1 MRASVLLLLAACA
14 CHAVPA
20 TSEGAYGQ
28 RRFVAE
34 GGTYAIDYLTPPWEV
49 RGESVA
55 QLELEVPPE
64 VFGVP
69 LEGTAPTHAFQIGH
83 VDALGSI
90 DGFVDD
96 EDDENDG
103 DTDDAFD
110 SDFDAP
116 ELEDE
121 VPDYFIGLDLRDPY
135 AVALAEL
142 THLIDAENAEID
154 REVSVF
160 TTPTGATAYD
170 FQVQMSPGIFVR
182 SFYVDARPT
191 VVRAAFVSLFDLDTY
206 DVDEM
211 ARSVDTVSGGGR

>member
-1 MRASVLLLLAACA
+1 MRTSVLLLLAACA

-34 GGTYAIDYLTPPWEV
+34 GGTYAVEYLTPPWEV
-49 RGESVA
+49 RDESVER
-55 QLELEVPPE
+55 LELEVPPE

-90 DGFVDD
+90 DGFVED
-96 EDDENDG
+96 EDAGDTEEAFDG
-103 DTDDAFD
+103 DVDGPEVEDA
-110 SDFDAP
+110 
-116 ELEDE
+116 
-121 VPDYFIGLDLRDPY
+121 VPDYFSGLDLRDPY

-142 THLIDAENAEID
+142 THLIDVEDAEID

-160 TTPTGATAYD
+160 TTPRGVTAYD

-211 ARSVDTVSGGGR
+211 ARSVDTVGGGGR